1 MQETALSAINFKDS
15 LVVCYADIEPALMEV
30 LNTLRSK
37 LIGLPD
43 DTDTE
48 TVMSLFEE
56 SVEKLNDIAND
67 ESLVS
72 GIDTEEREGLCDAL
86 YRMGDIVG
94 LESETGY
101 IDNWRDW

>member
-15 LVVCYADIEPALMEV
+15 LVVCYEDIEPALMEV
-30 LNTLRSK
+30 LNTLRTK

-56 SVEKLNDIAND
+56 CVEKLNDIAND
-67 ESLVS
+67 ESLAS
-72 GIDTEEREGLCDAL
+72 GIDTEEREGLCDVL